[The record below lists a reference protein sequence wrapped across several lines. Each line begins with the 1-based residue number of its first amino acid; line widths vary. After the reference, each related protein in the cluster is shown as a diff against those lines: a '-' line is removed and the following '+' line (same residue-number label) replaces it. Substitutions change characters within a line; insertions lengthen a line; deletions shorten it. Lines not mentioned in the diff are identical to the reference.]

1 MCSFILY
8 KTASEDRTNVCY
20 QKKEVFAHLRN
31 YPKCDKIFKMGR
43 EMEKRIYII
52 GAGFAGQTIADDIK
66 RKKIFGKV
74 NAFLDDD
81 KALIGTTIDDI
92 PVLGPISNV
101 TSILSNSDDDEAI
114 IAIPSAPVERIR
126 EIYDILQKNK
136 FKHIKILP
144 GISQV
149 INGTAHFV
157 QTREIDPLDILGR
170 TPIAISLKESLSYL
184 RGKRV
189 LITGAGG
196 SIGSELARQLL
207 SGGAERLYLFGHGEN
222 SICQI
227 FRELKVLQ
235 AEGVGEKATIV
246 PIIGDMRDREY
257 VDYIIKQTKCNV
269 IFHCAAYKHV
279 PMMEENQV
287 AAIENNVFGTKN
299 LLDAALTHKV
309 DRFVL
314 ISTDKAVEPVS
325 VYGLSKMLCE
335 KMVLAAADKARDAG
349 NKQAIMFV
357 RFGNVLGS
365 RGSIL
370 PLFQAQIKTGG
381 PITVTDKKM
390 ERFFMTIPEA
400 CSLVLQTGGVGE
412 NGKSYLLDMGEPI
425 KIIDLAEQIIK
436 FSGLEPYKDI
446 DIKVVGARKGERLIE
461 PLWLKEEN
469 PKPTKY
475 KKILQLDNK
484 EYTAERLDRL
494 LEKLYPIC
502 FFTKGKEEAF
512 RNKELLI
519 SLLCDDC
526 KSLKDFYEA
535 IKSDGQKRTDLL

>member
-1 MCSFILY
+1 M
-8 KTASEDRTNVCY
+8 D
-20 QKKEVFAHLRN
+20 
-31 YPKCDKIFKMGR
+31 
-43 EMEKRIYII
+43 KRIYII

-74 NAFLDDD
+74 NAFIDDNKD
-81 KALIGTTIDDI
+81 LIGTVIDGV
-92 PVLGPISNV
+92 PVLGPISGV
-101 TSILSNSDDDEAI
+101 TSILSNSDLDEAI
-114 IAIPSAPVERIR
+114 IAIPSAPTERIK
-126 EIYDILQKNK
+126 EIYETLTKNG
-136 FKHIKILP
+136 FSHIKILP

-149 INGTAHFV
+149 VTGTAHLV

-170 TPIAISLKESLSYL
+170 TPVTISLKESLNYL

-227 FRELKVLQ
+227 YRELRLLQ
-235 AEGVGEKATIV
+235 SEGVGEKATIV

-257 VDYIIKQTKCNV
+257 VDYIIKNTRCNV

-299 LLDAALTHKV
+299 LLDATLKYHV

-314 ISTDKAVEPVS
+314 ISTDKAVDPVS
-325 VYGLSKMLCE
+325 VYGVSKMLCE
-335 KMVLAAADKARDAG
+335 KLVLDAAKKAAAS
-349 NKQAIMFV
+349 QAIMFV

-370 PLFQAQIKTGG
+370 PLFQNQIKTGG
-381 PITVTDKKM
+381 PVTITDEKM
-390 ERFFMTIPEA
+390 VRFFMTIPEA
-400 CSLVLQTGGVGE
+400 CSLVLQTGGVGK
-412 NGKSYLLDMGEPI
+412 NGKSYLLDMGEPL
-425 KIIDLAEQIIK
+425 KIIDLAKQIIK

-446 DIKVVGARKGERLIE
+446 DIKIVGARKGERLVE
-461 PLWLKEEN
+461 PLWLEDEH
-469 PKPTKY
+469 PTPTKY
-475 KKILQLDNK
+475 KKLLRLDNK
-484 EYTAERLDRL
+484 DYEPERLKKL
-494 LEKLYPIC
+494 LEALHPIC
-502 FFTKGKEEAF
+502 FYTEGNDADF
-512 RNKELLI
+512 RNRDKLVQI
-519 SLLCDDC
+519 LCDDC
-526 KSLKDFYEA
+526 KSLKDFYEET
-535 IKSDGQKRTDLL
+535 KNDNQKRTDLL